1 MDAIVTAGGIPQPG
15 DPLYEFS
22 NGSSKALID
31 VAGKPMVQWVLD
43 ALGNSTKVDNVIV
56 IGVSPKSGLTC
67 TKPLHYISNQ
77 GRMLANIVA
86 GVNKCIEL
94 NKKSE
99 YVLIVSSDIPA
110 IKGEMVDW
118 LVETAME
125 TKDDLYYGVCPQ
137 EVMETR
143 YPESHRTYTKLK
155 DAQVCGADMNVIHVS
170 MATTH
175 LDTWEQLI
183 GSRKSPLRSAAV
195 IGFDILFR
203 MFIRQITLQELVE
216 KASARIG
223 IKGRAIFWSQ
233 AEPCMDVDKPHQLE
247 IIREDLARQKK
258 KAVAAE
264 KRLNKKLNSAAKGK

>member
-258 KAVAAE
+258 KSAAAE